1 MGKRKKQMK
10 NIKNY
15 WWSTFERE
23 ANTGPEREVHWEPER
38 DGMHARVCVCVC
50 ESVCAGGHNGI
61 NEALSL
67 LTANAGGAADV
78 AVEKVFSIS
87 YEN

>member
-1 MGKRKKQMK
+1 MKHIRKRGKYRARKRGPLRAG
-10 NIKNY
+10 
-15 WWSTFERE
+15 ER
-23 ANTGPEREVHWEPER
+23 W
-38 DGMHARVCVCVC
+38 HACVCVCVC
-50 ESVCAGGHNGI
+50 ESVCAGGHSGI